1 MLSATDSVVVEQV
14 NLIPGEDVSQLVVDN
29 GTGHLVEMSGTH
41 PVQQVYVPYV
51 PQVVTPHDGWNRHP
65 QVRTSFVTF

>member
-29 GTGHLVEMSGTH
+29 GTGHLVDMSGTH

-51 PQVVTPHDGWNRHP
+51 PQVVTQHDGWNRHP